1 MLILLPPSETKRDG
15 GTLPPLELERL
26 RFPELRPARRR
37 AIDALHQLAADR
49 DAAIR
54 VLRLGPTQAGEVE
67 RNRRLLTSGMM
78 PALQRYTGVL
88 YDALDVDTLGEGPRS
103 FADAHV
109 VIQSALFGPIAA
121 LDPIPAYRLSF
132 DSRLPGVALKKLWAD
147 DVRSVLERQSGLII
161 DLRSEGYAKLGPAPR
176 RADSVFVR
184 VVARAEDGTRRA
196 LNHFN
201 KRGKGVFVRALLES
215 GVDLPDVPALL
226 AWGADEGIELNLRG
240 DELDLV
246 VDEVPAGDI
255 AQHRK

>member
-1 MLILLPPSETKRDG
+1 MLILLPPSETKREG

-26 RFPELRPARRR
+26 RFPELGPARRR

-54 VLRLGPTQAGEVE
+54 ALRLGPTQAGEVE
-67 RNRRLLTSGMM
+67 RNRRLLTSGTM

-88 YDALDVDTLGEGPRS
+88 YDALDFDSLGEGPRT
-103 FADAHV
+103 FADTHV

-132 DSRLPGVALKKLWAD
+132 DSGLPGVPLKALWAE
-147 DVRSVLERQSGLII
+147 DVRALLEARPGLII

-176 RADSVFVR
+176 RADSVYVR
-184 VVARAEDGTRRA
+184 VVARAGDGTRRA

-201 KRGKGVFVRALLES
+201 KRGKGIFVRTLLES
-215 GVDLPDVPALL
+215 GVDLPDVPALV
-226 AWGADEGIELNLRG
+226 AWGQDRGIELGARG
-240 DELDLV
+240 DELELV

-255 AQHRK
+255 ARRRK